1 MKVPFKTFNPPV
13 MNHPNF
19 ARIVSILI
27 LIGFSGAFAQAKS
40 NRVAVRAEATKDYT
54 LLRERDKSAKVQTY
68 HLAKGLFLGGN
79 VVDGSL
85 DESSFEEIADE
96 LGHNLRRQN
105 YFSESDPNSGDLLI
119 MVHYGASN
127 FIGDEEDAEIFDI
140 NDYLPKKRKANGDV
154 YEYTLTK
161 NAIPKVR
168 GLTLPSSRKHFEE
181 GYFRSRL
188 LGMDDIYRMKVTDYE
203 AYVQRELAA
212 EGRYFIV
219 LTAFDLPLLRS
230 SGEKKVLWSMRYSI
244 RTIGQPFGE
253 ALRELNFVAG
263 HYFGKNMKGLI
274 SKRADDKSLV
284 ELGEIEV
291 IGN

>member
-1 MKVPFKTFNPPV
+1 MK
-13 MNHPNF
+13 HPNF
-19 ARIVSILI
+19 SRTLSILI
-27 LIGFSGAFAQAKS
+27 LIGLSAAMAQAKS

-54 LLRERDKSAKVQTY
+54 LLREREDSTKVQTY

-79 VVDGSL
+79 VADESL
-85 DESSFEEIADE
+85 DESSFDEIADE

-105 YFSESDPNSGDLLI
+105 YFSESDPEKGDLLI

-140 NDYLPKKRKANGDV
+140 NDYLPKKRKANGEV

-168 GLTLPSSRKHFEE
+168 GLTLPSNRKYFEE
-181 GYFRSRL
+181 RYFRSRL
-188 LGMDDIYRMKVTDYE
+188 LGMDDIYSMKVTDYE
-203 AYVQRELAA
+203 AYVQRELAN

-219 LTAFDLPLLRS
+219 LTAFDLPLLRD
-230 SGEKKVLWSMRYSI
+230 GEKKVLWSTRYSI

-284 ELGEIEV
+284 EMGEVEV
-291 IGN
+291 IERGEEN

>member
-1 MKVPFKTFNPPV
+1 MK
-13 MNHPNF
+13 HPNF
-19 ARIVSILI
+19 SRTLSILI
-27 LIGFSGAFAQAKS
+27 LIGLSAAMAQAKS

-54 LLRERDKSAKVQTY
+54 LLREREDSTKVQTY

-79 VVDGSL
+79 VADESL
-85 DESSFEEIADE
+85 DESSFDEIADE

-105 YFSESDPNSGDLLI
+105 YFSESDPEKGDLLI

-127 FIGDEEDAEIFDI
+127 FIGDEEDAEVFDLD
-140 NDYLPKKRKANGDV
+140 DYLPKTRKANGEV
-154 YEYTLTK
+154 YEYSLTK

-168 GLTLPSSRKHFEE
+168 GLTLPSNRKYFEE
-181 GYFRSRL
+181 RYFRSRL
-188 LGMDDIYRMKVTDYE
+188 LGMDDIYSMKVTDYE
-203 AYVQRELAA
+203 AYVQRELAN

-219 LTAFDLPLLRS
+219 LTAFDLPLLRD
-230 SGEKKVLWSMRYSI
+230 GEKKVLWSTRYSI

-284 ELGEIEV
+284 EMGEVEV
-291 IGN
+291 IERGEEN

>member
-1 MKVPFKTFNPPV
+1 MK
-13 MNHPNF
+13 HPNF
-19 ARIVSILI
+19 SRTLSILI
-27 LIGFSGAFAQAKS
+27 LIGLSATMAQAKS

-54 LLRERDKSAKVQTY
+54 LLREREDSAKVQTY

-79 VVDGSL
+79 VADESL
-85 DESSFEEIADE
+85 DESSFDEIADE

-105 YFSESDPNSGDLLI
+105 YFSESDPEKGDLLI

-140 NDYLPKKRKANGDV
+140 NDYLPKKRKANGEV

-168 GLTLPSSRKHFEE
+168 GLTLPSNRKYFEE
-181 GYFRSRL
+181 RYFRSRL
-188 LGMDDIYRMKVTDYE
+188 LGMDDIYSMKVTDYE
-203 AYVQRELAA
+203 AYVQRELAN

-219 LTAFDLPLLRS
+219 LTAFDLPLLRD
-230 SGEKKVLWSMRYSI
+230 GEKKVLWSTRYSI

-284 ELGEIEV
+284 EMGEVEV
-291 IGN
+291 IERGEEN